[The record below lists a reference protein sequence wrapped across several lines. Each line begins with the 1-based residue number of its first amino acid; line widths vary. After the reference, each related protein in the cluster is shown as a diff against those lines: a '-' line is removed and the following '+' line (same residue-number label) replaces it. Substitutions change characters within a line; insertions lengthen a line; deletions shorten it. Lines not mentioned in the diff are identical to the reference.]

1 MKKIAYITSGK
12 TGLHRFT
19 YNELIE
25 LKRNKID
32 FILCLSQLNNGS
44 WMPNKEWNLSI
55 ASRSKALQ
63 QLVKLLF
70 FNFKILRKLL
80 REALKKKVL
89 PYLLIALSIFSD
101 LQKMRISSI
110 HCQMGDKKLYI
121 GYFLKKLMNLPLTVT
136 VHAHELYQREVYDD
150 NDKIKDL
157 FSHCDKVVTISE
169 YNADIIKDK
178 FNVKQENIEVMRL
191 FPQIDYQNKVNEKIK
206 ILVVANW
213 VEKKGY
219 KVLIEAIKKLE
230 NDNIV
235 VWVVGGHTYSS
246 DSIDLEKM
254 IKKYGV
260 ESNFL
265 ILGSIGGSLLD
276 IIFYACDIF
285 CLPSYTQY
293 YPDGQPA
300 EREGIPVALME
311 AMAWGKPVIATQ
323 HAGNPELVENI
334 LVEERNV
341 LELKEAIEYLVE
353 NQQKWAEMGKKNQ
366 EIINKNYTARN
377 VKCLVDMF
385 KSMSNFESKKNCNE
399 EF

>member
-25 LKRNKID
+25 LKRNEID

-44 WMPNKEWNLSI
+44 WMPKKEWNVSV
-55 ASRSKALQ
+55 ASRSKALIQ
-63 QLVKLLF
+63 FIKLLF
-70 FNFKILRKLL
+70 LNFKILRKLL
-80 REALKKKVL
+80 REALKKKVF
-89 PYLLIALSIFSD
+89 PYLLIALSIYSD
-101 LQKMRISSI
+101 LQKKRISSI

-136 VHAHELYQREVYDD
+136 VHAHELYQREVYDH
-150 NDKIKDL
+150 NDEIKDL
-157 FSHCDKVVTISE
+157 FSNCDKVITISE
-169 YNADIIKDK
+169 YNTQIIKDK
-178 FNVKQENIEVMRL
+178 FNVKQENIKVMRL
-191 FPQIDYQNKVNEKIK
+191 FPQIDYQNKVKDKIK

-219 KVLIEAIKKLE
+219 KILIEAIRAIKNK
-230 NDNIV
+230 NIV
-235 VWVVGGHTYSS
+235 VWVIGGPTYSS

-254 IKKYGV
+254 IKEYDVDNK
-260 ESNFL
+260 FL
-265 ILGSIGGSLLD
+265 ILGSLGGPLLD
-276 IIFYACDIF
+276 IIFSACDIF

-311 AMAWGKPVIATQ
+311 AMAWGKPVIATR

-334 LVEERNV
+334 LIEEKNV
-341 LELKEAIEYLVE
+341 LELKKAIEYLIE
-353 NQQKWAEMGKKNQ
+353 NPQKWSEMGKNNKKIIAEKYTKNNVNNLI
-366 EIINKNYTARN
+366 EIFNNLAI
-377 VKCLVDMF
+377 
-385 KSMSNFESKKNCNE
+385 
-399 EF
+399 